1 MCEQAKKAMF
11 TQPKWASERAKK
23 YMYVLAEWV
32 INQAKKNKDI
42 LHKYK
47 KHDKDI

>member
-1 MCEQAKKAMF
+1 MLTKPE
-11 TQPKWASERAKK
+11 WASEQAKK